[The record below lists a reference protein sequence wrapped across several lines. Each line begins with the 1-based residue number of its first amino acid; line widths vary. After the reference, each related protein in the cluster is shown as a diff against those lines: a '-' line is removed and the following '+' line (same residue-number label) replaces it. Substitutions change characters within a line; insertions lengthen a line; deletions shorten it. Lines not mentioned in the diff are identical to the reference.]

1 MIDVNEIRK
10 DFPMLNNNIE
20 NQGHKLVYF
29 DNAATTF
36 KPYVLCQTL
45 NDYYMNY
52 TANAHRG
59 DYDISLKV
67 DEMYETTRNKVKD
80 FILYCNTVL
89 KDFSF
94 SPCYFVDFIFDVN
107 NFN

>member
-1 MIDVNEIRK
+1 ME
-10 DFPMLNNNIE
+10 FPIWVKNS
-20 NQGHKLVYF
+20 QCHWK
-29 DNAATTF
+29 
-36 KPYVLCQTL
+36 QW
-45 NDYYMNY
+45 NY
-52 TANAHRG
+52 SANAHRG

-80 FILYCNTVL
+80 FILYCNTIL